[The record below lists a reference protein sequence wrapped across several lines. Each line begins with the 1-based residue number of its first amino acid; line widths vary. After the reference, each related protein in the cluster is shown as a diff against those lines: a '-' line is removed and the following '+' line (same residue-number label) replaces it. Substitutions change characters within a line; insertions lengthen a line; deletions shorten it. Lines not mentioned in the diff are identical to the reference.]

1 MKHINMRAAFLA
13 LAFLVF
19 VNAQAYGTGLPSQA
33 IREAYFLGQRND
45 QKTAAFL
52 SQYVQPFPLPKSGP
66 HVSEIEMLTPYAQA
80 VQLSMRR
87 TAGYSAQQA
96 EEEYRK
102 QGDTLRVRVQIRF
115 TPTYGL
121 QAAVSSSQKATGN
134 SGIQLRA
141 EDFWRDFTFRL
152 TQQQDGEERSLE
164 PFDVWSEAIY
174 LRPGHGGSSALGG
187 AEVWLLLD
195 AVGVT
200 SDPVKIEVLTPD
212 GHRFTAEFNLSKLR

>member
-19 VNAQAYGTGLPSQA
+19 VNAQAYDTGLPSQA
-33 IREAYFLGQRND
+33 IREAYFLGQRHD
-45 QKTAAFL
+45 EKTAAFL
-52 SQYVQPFPLPKSGP
+52 SQYVHPFPLPKSGP

-87 TAGYSAQQA
+87 TTGYSAQQA

-115 TPTYGL
+115 TPTYAL

-152 TQQQDGEERSLE
+152 TQQQGGEERVLE
-164 PFDVWSEAIY
+164 PFDVWSEPY
-174 LRPGHGGSSALGG
+174 YSGRGFVLGG
-187 AEVWLLLD
+187 AQVWLLFD
-195 AVGVT
+195 AADVT
-200 SDPVKIEVLTPD
+200 SDPVKIEVLAPD
-212 GHRFTAEFNLSKLR
+212 GQRFTAEFNLSKLR